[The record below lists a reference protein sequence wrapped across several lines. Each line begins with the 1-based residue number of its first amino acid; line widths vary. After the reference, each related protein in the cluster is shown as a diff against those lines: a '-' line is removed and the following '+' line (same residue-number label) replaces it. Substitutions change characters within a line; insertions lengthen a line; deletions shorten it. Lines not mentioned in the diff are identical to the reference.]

1 MLRNIHFSKRLVLLA
16 LLLLSANLTAQ
27 QATLEDRPVLFPEPL
42 SPRIANYDI
51 NVRLD
56 TEKRLL
62 HGNQTLRWVNKTSD
76 TINEMQFHMYQNAFR
91 NSKSTFMQE
100 SGGVSRGNRI
110 DKEGW
115 GFIEIN
121 SLKLPSGEELLKSMK
136 YIQPDDGNEHDKTVL
151 SVELTRPLSPGETL
165 ELNVEFTA
173 KLPSPPFAR
182 TGAKEEYFFV
192 GQWFPKVGVYENGA
206 WNTHQFHANSE
217 FFADYGNYDVWI
229 NVPEDHI
236 LGATGQQVELK
247 NNGDGTA
254 THHYHAEDVHD
265 FAWTSS
271 PEFVEVTGKTQ
282 DVDIRILLQPDH
294 AYQADRHMDAAKVA
308 VEYFQNWY
316 GDYPYP
322 NLTVVDPRRGA
333 GGSGGMEYPTLI
345 TAGTM
350 YGLPEGLRAVEM
362 VTIHEFGHNYFY
374 HLVASNE
381 FEEPWL
387 DEGITSYAEME
398 IIDDHYPKP
407 GSGVD
412 LFGIKMNDSQ
422 VQRIQYVM
430 TPDLDPIVKA
440 AWEFYDGGYGVNSY
454 ARPSVVL
461 TTLRNYLGMEKMKD
475 LMRTYVDRWKFKHPK
490 TQDFID
496 VANDVSSE
504 NLDWYFDQALFT
516 NYILDYSVDR
526 VNTRRIGDDSGFD
539 FDFDVEEELSSDSV
553 SIEPVTNAD
562 SVEAEKEISI
572 DSDSANSDEK
582 KSQLYYSEI
591 GIRRLGQFTFPVEL
605 EVIFDNGD
613 TLREK
618 WDGKDLWKKFKY
630 TKPAKLVYATVDPDQ
645 KIPLDV
651 NYTNNSKSIET
662 HKIGI
667 NKLAIRF
674 LFWTQMLFDQPE
686 FLNLFSG
693 FNIGF

>member
-1 MLRNIHFSKRLVLLA
+1 MFTIINFSKRLGF
-16 LLLLSANLTAQ
+16 LLLFFLTTSLFAQ
-27 QATLEDRPVLFPEPL
+27 QATLENRPVLFPEPL

-51 NVRLD
+51 SVKLD

-62 HGNQTLRWVNKTSD
+62 HGQETLRWVNKTGEI
-76 TINEMQFHMYQNAFR
+76 INELQFHMYMNAFR
-91 NSKSTFMQE
+91 NSKSTFMKE

-121 SLKLPSGEELLKSMK
+121 SIKLPSGEELIERMK

-151 SVELTRPLSPGETL
+151 SVELTRPLPPGQTL
-165 ELNVEFTA
+165 ELNIDFIA

-229 NVPEDHI
+229 TVPEDHI
-236 LGATGQQVELK
+236 LGATGQEVELK
-247 NNGDGTA
+247 TNDDGTV
-254 THHYHAEDVHD
+254 THYYHAEDVHD

-282 DVDIRILLQPDH
+282 DVDIRVLLQPDH
-294 AYQADRHMDAAKVA
+294 AYQAERHIDATKVA

-322 NLTVVDPRRGA
+322 NITVVDPRRGA

-387 DEGITSYAEME
+387 DEGINSYAEME
-398 IIDDHYPKP
+398 IIDDHYEKP
-407 GSGVD
+407 GTGIN
-412 LFGIKMNDSQ
+412 LLGIKINDIQ
-422 VQRIQYVM
+422 FQRIRYIM
-430 TPDLDPIVKA
+430 MPDVDPIVKA
-440 AWEFYDGGYGVNSY
+440 AWEFYDGNSY
-454 ARPSVVL
+454 GSNSYSRPAVVL
-461 TTLRNYLGMEKMKD
+461 ATLRNYLGMEKMME

-490 TQDFID
+490 TQDFIN
-496 VANDVSSE
+496 VANEVSGE

-516 NYILDYSVDR
+516 NKVIDYSVDQVR
-526 VNTRRIGDDSGFD
+526 TGRIGSDSGFD
-539 FDFDVEEELSSDSV
+539 FDIDVENELTLDSLKVDSLSVEEKSDL
-553 SIEPVTNAD
+553 D
-562 SVEAEKEISI
+562 SVESE
-572 DSDSANSDEK
+572 DENK
-582 KSQLYYSEI
+582 KLYVSTVN
-591 GIRRLGQFTFPVEL
+591 IRRLGQFSFPVEL
-605 EVIFDNGD
+605 EVVFDNGD
-613 TLREK
+613 TLKEN
-618 WDGKDLWKKFKY
+618 WDGKDLWKKYRY
-630 TKPAKLVYATVDPDQ
+630 TKPARLVSATVDPD
-645 KIPLDV
+645 KKVLLDV
-651 NYTNNSKSIET
+651 NFTNNSKSVKQ
-662 HKIGI
+662 HKIGV
-667 NKLAIRF
+667 NKLSIRF
-674 LFWTQMLFDQPE
+674 LFWVQMLFDQPE
-686 FLNLFSG
+686 FLNLFTG
-693 FNIGF
+693 LNVGL